1 MEMFAKIWW
10 VFGILTV
17 LCYFFNPYIGLF
29 SLFSIISLFITFCV
43 FINIRVRNKKTIVKQ
58 GKIISEFND
67 KSQFI
72 ENNGAFERM
81 VEKTAQMS
89 KKYISIIN
97 YAWIIVFG
105 MINVFVEIIIWL
117 LASGKL
123 GIKATYTTPFIIF
136 SDSSIYNASLILL
149 ILGVLFSILTC
160 ISSFI
165 RLRILSKEF

>member
-29 SLFSIISLFITFCV
+29 SLFSIISTFLTFCLFV
-43 FINIRVRNKKTIVKQ
+43 NIRGRNKKTVDKQVKTVSIFNEEIQ
-58 GKIISEFND
+58 IIKD
-67 KSQFI
+67 
-72 ENNGAFERM
+72 NN
-81 VEKTAQMS
+81 VIKKTLETIARVT
-89 KKYISIIN
+89 KKYMSIMCHF
-97 YAWIIVFG
+97 WIIVFG

-117 LASGKL
+117 LASGNL
-123 GIKATYTTPFIIF
+123 GIKATYTTPFIVF
-136 SDSSIYNASLILL
+136 SDSNIYNASIILL
-149 ILGVLFSILTC
+149 IFGVLFSILTC